1 MASYWPMHPNQ
12 PTTCST
18 PASGGGWAG
27 AAGAYL
33 PVPGAAAV
41 IKVSIGANH
50 PQAWWIRS
58 IAEEMP
64 EKCVAEEAPGL
75 GPWVEEASELEVE
88 N

>member
-1 MASYWPMHPNQ
+1 MGRGCRRVPPRTRTL
-12 PTTCST
+12 P
-18 PASGGGWAG
+18 
-27 AAGAYL
+27 L